1 MTLLETLYSQG
12 VRAWREPR
20 AAAADVLALSPPRE
34 ALIPAMLLVTVLS
47 VIINAG
53 AEAIAPSPLGAIP
66 HFQLTVFMLALFVAF
81 AMAVCK
87 IGRAMGGIGQCSDS
101 LLLAVFF
108 QAIFVPAQVLQV
120 VLLAVS
126 PIVASFFA
134 VFLFFFGIW
143 VNLNFIAALHGFS
156 SLGKSLGVLILSSVA
171 VAIIMMLVAPL
182 IGISL
187 FGGIPNV

>member
-1 MTLLETLYSQG
+1 
-12 VRAWREPR
+12 
-20 AAAADVLALSPPRE
+20 
-34 ALIPAMLLVTVLS
+34 
-47 VIINAG
+47 
-53 AEAIAPSPLGAIP
+53 
-66 HFQLTVFMLALFVAF
+66 MLALFVAF

-101 LLLAVFF
+101 LLLAIFF

-120 VLLAVS
+120 VLVAVS

>member
-87 IGRAMGGIGQCSDS
+87 IGRAMGGIGHCSES
-101 LLLAVFF
+101 LLLAIFF
-108 QAIFVPAQVLQV
+108 QAIFV
-120 VLLAVS
+120 LLRHLGEPQLHRRAARLF
-126 PIVASFFA
+126 VAWQILRRA
-134 VFLFFFGIW
+134 DPVFCRRGYHNDACRAFDRYFL
-143 VNLNFIAALHGFS
+143 VRRNS
-156 SLGKSLGVLILSSVA
+156 ECMTSRKSGKTSQSCRA
-171 VAIIMMLVAPL
+171 R
-182 IGISL
+182 
-187 FGGIPNV
+187 